1 MILPLVVMA
10 YIYTVPES
18 PRWLLQ
24 KAHDTADPI
33 KKKKRY
39 QAAWASLCLLRHT
52 KLQAARDLFLIHH
65 LLKNEEEIFGK
76 QRGFKQ
82 LFGLKQLFKQARSR
96 RALHASLVVMFLQQ
110 VRNAVLLSFH

>member
-1 MILPLVVMA
+1 MA